1 MRRRMGVIVILML
14 ASIGVAGVFLIGFLW
29 ALKSGQYDDAEG
41 PAVRILFDDKPLE
54 EDKTNTDQD

>member
-1 MRRRMGVIVILML
+1 MGVIVILML

-54 EDKTNTDQD
+54 EEKTNTDRD